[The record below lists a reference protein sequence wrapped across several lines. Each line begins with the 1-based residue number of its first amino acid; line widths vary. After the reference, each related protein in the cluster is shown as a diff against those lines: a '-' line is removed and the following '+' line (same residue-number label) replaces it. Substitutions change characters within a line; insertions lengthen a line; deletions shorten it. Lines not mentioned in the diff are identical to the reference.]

1 MVVLILHQQF
11 KMSAC
16 ILDCI
21 SESYCLKLCQIE
33 GNRSDEPETN
43 YTKQICVIRNRFHFE
58 CF

>member
-21 SESYCLKLCQIE
+21 SESYSLKLCQIE
-33 GNRSDEPETN
+33 GNRSNEPETN
-43 YTKQICVIRNRFHFE
+43 YTKQI
-58 CF
+58 